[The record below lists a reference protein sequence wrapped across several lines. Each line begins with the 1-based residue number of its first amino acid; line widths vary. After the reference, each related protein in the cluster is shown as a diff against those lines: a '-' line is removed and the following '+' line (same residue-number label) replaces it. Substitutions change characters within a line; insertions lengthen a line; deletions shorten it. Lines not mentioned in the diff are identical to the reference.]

1 MNIPSTVSDEE
12 IAEIAYS
19 LEHSFSVI
27 DPEFRSALATIFE
40 KYIHGEYV
48 QEVDLMLQSVMS
60 NEKFT
65 LKEKVNFIRE
75 LTQKRT
81 IPRSEYYPYFNKVV
95 SELTPIVRKAREM
108 L

>member
-1 MNIPSTVSDEE
+1 MGVRG
-12 IAEIAYS
+12 A
-19 LEHSFSVI
+19 
-27 DPEFRSALATIFE
+27 ALATIIE
-40 KYIHGEYV
+40 KFIHGEYV
-48 QEVDLMLQSVMS
+48 QEVDVMLQSVMS

-81 IPRSEYYPYFNKVV
+81 IPRSEYYPYFSNVV
-95 SELTPIVRKAREM
+95 QEFAPILCNARGYT

>member
-27 DPEFRSALATIFE
+27 DPDFRAALVTIIE
-40 KYIHGEYV
+40 KYNHGEYV
-48 QEVDLMLQSVMS
+48 QEVDLMLQFVMN
-60 NEKFT
+60 NEKYT
-65 LKEKVNFIRE
+65 LKEKVNFIRT
-75 LTQKRT
+75 LLQQRK
-81 IPRSEYYPYFNKVV
+81 ILKSEHYPYFGKIVTD
-95 SELTPIVRKAREM
+95 LTPIVRRARDM

>member
-27 DPEFRSALATIFE
+27 DPDFRAALATIIE
-40 KYIHGEYV
+40 KFIHGEYV
-48 QEVDLMLQSVMS
+48 LEVDVMLQSVMS
-60 NEKFT
+60 NEKYT

-81 IPRSEYYPYFNKVV
+81 IPKSDYYPYFLKVV
-95 SELTPIVRKAREM
+95 SDLTPIVRRAREM